1 MSESNFREIQLN
13 TKQVVF
19 LFMACVVA
27 LLGVFLLGVQV
38 GHGVSN
44 DGTTAAAGVVVDPA
58 IEPPAPT
65 VLPSPTVP
73 KPTDFGGISS
83 LPAQGDSKG
92 TAAAPPNPPVEVPP
106 VTPPPAKSAAP
117 PAAKPE
123 PAAAAQAKPAAAT
136 AKPSAAEK
144 PASPT
149 AIWYVQIDS
158 FSSKENAEK
167 QLSLLKSKGHDAV
180 VFTAPG
186 SGARY
191 KTRIGPMERNAAD
204 ALKNRLSREG
214 FSPAVIK

>member
-38 GHGVSN
+38 GHGVSS
-44 DGTTAAAGVVVDPA
+44 DGTTAAAGAVDPA
-58 IEPPAPT
+58 TEPPAPT

-73 KPTDFGGISS
+73 KPTDFVGIGS

-92 TAAAPPNPPVEVPP
+92 TAAAPPTPPAEVPP
-106 VTPPPAKSAAP
+106 VTTPPAKPAETPAPKPEP
-117 PAAKPE
+117 PAAAP
-123 PAAAAQAKPAAAT
+123 AKPAAAT
-136 AKPSAAEK
+136 AKPSGPEK
-144 PASPT
+144 AASPT
-149 AIWYVQIDS
+149 AIWYVQTNS
-158 FSSKENAEK
+158 FGSKENADKEVN
-167 QLSLLKSKGHDAV
+167 LLKSKGHEAF

-186 SGARY
+186 AGARY
-191 KTRIGPMERNAAD
+191 KSRIGPMERNAAD

>member
-38 GHGVSN
+38 GHGVSSE
-44 DGTTAAAGVVVDPA
+44 GTTAAAGVVDPA
-58 IEPPAPT
+58 TEPPAPT

-73 KPTDFGGISS
+73 KPTDFGGIGS

-92 TAAAPPNPPVEVPP
+92 TAAAPPNPPAEVPP
-106 VTPPPAKSAAP
+106 VTTPTAKHAETPAP
-117 PAAKPE
+117 KPE
-123 PAAAAQAKPAAAT
+123 PAAAAPAKPAAAT
-136 AKPSAAEK
+136 AKPSVAEK
-144 PASPT
+144 AGSPT

-158 FSSKENAEK
+158 FSSKENADK
-167 QLSLLKSKGHDAV
+167 QLNLLKSKGHDAV

>member
-44 DGTTAAAGVVVDPA
+44 DGNAAAAAAGDPA
-58 IEPPAPT
+58 NDPPAPT
-65 VLPSPTVP
+65 VLPPQTTPKPFTYDQELKGKGDAKSAPATPPNPVADVPPETPPATKPAETPAP
-73 KPTDFGGISS
+73 KPT
-83 LPAQGDSKG
+83 P
-92 TAAAPPNPPVEVPP
+92 AAAA
-106 VTPPPAKSAAP
+106 PAKSAA
-117 PAAKPE
+117 
-123 PAAAAQAKPAAAT
+123 
-136 AKPSAAEK
+136 AEK
-144 PASPT
+144 PVSAT
-149 AIWYVQIDS
+149 AIWYVQTNS
-158 FSSKENAEK
+158 FSSKENADKELN
-167 QLSLLKSKGHDAV
+167 QLKSKGLEPF

-186 SGARY
+186 GGARY

-214 FSPAVIK
+214 FSPTVIK

>member
-44 DGTTAAAGVVVDPA
+44 DGTTAAASVSDPTT
-58 IEPPAPT
+58 EPPVPT
-65 VLPSPTVP
+65 VLPSPTVA
-73 KPTDFGGISS
+73 KPTDFDGIAS
-83 LPAQGDSKG
+83 LPAQGDGKG
-92 TAAAPPNPPVEVPP
+92 AAAAPATPPAEVPP
-106 VTPPPAKSAAP
+106 VTTSPAKPAETPAPKPQPAPDAPAKSAA
-117 PAAKPE
+117 
-123 PAAAAQAKPAAAT
+123 AT
-136 AKPSAAEK
+136 SKPSGADKA
-144 PASPT
+144 ASPT

-158 FSSKENAEK
+158 FSSRDNADK
-167 QLSLLKSKGHDAV
+167 QLATLKGKGLDAV
-180 VFTAPG
+180 VFVAPG

-191 KTRIGPMERNAAD
+191 KTRIGPMERNTAD

-214 FSPAVIK
+214 FKPTVLK

>member
-44 DGTTAAAGVVVDPA
+44 DGTTAAAGAGESAND
-58 IEPPAPT
+58 PPAPT
-65 VLPSPTVP
+65 VLPPPTTP
-73 KPTDFGGISS
+73 KPTDFDAYGG
-83 LPAQGDSKG
+83 LAGKADAKTTPATPPNPAADVPPETTPVAKPAE
-92 TAAAPPNPPVEVPP
+92 TPAPKTAPVAAAP
-106 VTPPPAKSAAP
+106 AKAAG
-117 PAAKPE
+117 
-123 PAAAAQAKPAAAT
+123 
-136 AKPSAAEK
+136 AEK
-144 PASPT
+144 PVSVT

-167 QLSLLKSKGHDAV
+167 QLNLLKSKGQEAF

-186 SGARY
+186 GGARY

-214 FSPAVIK
+214 FRPAVIK

>member
-44 DGTTAAAGVVVDPA
+44 DGTTAAAGAGDPA
-58 IEPPAPT
+58 NEAPAPT
-65 VLPSPTVP
+65 VLPPATTP
-73 KPTDFGGISS
+73 KSTDFSGIEQ
-83 LPAQGDSKG
+83 LAGKGDVK
-92 TAAAPPNPPVEVPP
+92 AAPSTPPNPSADVPP
-106 VTPPPAKSAAP
+106 ETAPTAKPTETAAP
-117 PAAKPE
+117 KAT
-123 PAAAAQAKPAAAT
+123 PAAAAPAN
-136 AKPSAAEK
+136 SARAEK
-144 PASPT
+144 PGSAT
-149 AIWYVQIDS
+149 AIWYVQTNS
-158 FSSKENAEK
+158 FSSKDNAQKE
-167 QLSLLKSKGHDAV
+167 LNLLKSQGHEAF

-186 SGARY
+186 GGARF

-214 FSPAVIK
+214 FRPTVIK

>member
-27 LLGVFLLGVQV
+27 LLGVFLLGVSV

-44 DGTTAAAGVVVDPA
+44 DGTTAAASVADPA
-58 IEPPAPT
+58 TEPPAPT

-73 KPTDFGGISS
+73 KPTDFGGIGS
-83 LPAQGDSKG
+83 LPAQGDSKA
-92 TAAAPPNPPVEVPP
+92 TAAAPPNPPAEVPP
-106 VTPPPAKSAAP
+106 VTTTPAKPADAP
-117 PAAKPE
+117 APKPE
-123 PAAAAQAKPAAAT
+123 PAAAAPAKPAAST
-136 AKPSAAEK
+136 AKPAGAEK

-149 AIWYVQIDS
+149 AVWYVQIDS
-158 FSSKENAEK
+158 FGSKDNADK
-167 QLSLLKSKGHDAV
+167 QVSLLKSKGHDAV

-186 SGARY
+186 GGARY